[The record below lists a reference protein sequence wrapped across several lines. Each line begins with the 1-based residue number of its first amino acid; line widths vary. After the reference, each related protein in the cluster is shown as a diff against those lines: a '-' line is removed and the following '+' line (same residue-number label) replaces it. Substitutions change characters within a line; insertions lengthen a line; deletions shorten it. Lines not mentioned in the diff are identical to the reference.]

1 MKVSYGYWHLCTL
14 GSCSHC
20 MISVMVIKELF
31 YCQKGRLSIDFIDW
45 SRVDILKGINFVI
58 YTRIHNNVHL
68 GSVVSNQRLNF
79 VLSQHVKSYVSS
91 I

>member
-1 MKVSYGYWHLCTL
+1 M
-14 GSCSHC
+14 
-20 MISVMVIKELF
+20 MSVMVIRELF

-45 SRVDILKGINFVI
+45 SRVDILKGINFVN

-91 I
+91 F